1 MRSIYQQPGF
11 YLIRVA
17 GCLDAQRADRLGGMT
32 VSQAT
37 PATQTDAAVVEL
49 TGCLADQA
57 ALNGVL
63 NTLYDYHYPVLR
75 VEYLGPANES

>member
-1 MRSIYQQPGF
+1 MRSIYHEPGL

-17 GCLDAQRADRLGGMT
+17 GGMDANRSDRLGGLT
-32 VSQAT
+32 ISQAT
-37 PATQTDAAVVEL
+37 PATRTDAAIVEL

-75 VEYLGPANES
+75 VEYLGPAEKS

>member
-1 MRSIYQQPGF
+1 MRSIYHEPGI

-17 GCLDAQRADRLGGMT
+17 GGLDAQRADRLGGLT
-32 VSQAT
+32 ISQAA
-37 PATQTDAAVVEL
+37 PATKTDAAIVEL
-49 TGCLADQA
+49 TGYLPDQA

-75 VEYLGPANES
+75 VEYLGPADES